1 MKRNLL
7 IISLVFA
14 ALSLANT
21 TYARENAEPS
31 IAQPQQ
37 LTPEQRQYRAQLNK
51 TTTYVNVLKKGDSY
65 KAKLEAL
72 RDAEPIDS
80 NIEALQAIIDEVK
93 PIISAQ
99 NIVDYFNM
107 RALDE
112 AVAMLMKKPGV
123 DVAEINQKYAEL
135 KALVARGFD
144 GIYAKEPSAYD
155 AVEQALQLKRE
166 ILLANPAVD
175 VDSFM
180 SVKSNIDAAS
190 SRDVGAGSLGIQP
203 NNWSNIT
210 SAKKEGNDIEL
221 IQFSGLKSGNL
232 EYKTIYTPTIKD
244 ATITDLK
251 LHWDADRMLFT
262 SLKGDE
268 LLKRFQV
275 FEINLETGDVK
286 EAIDNDEPDL
296 DFFDATYLPDG
307 RIIATSDIGYQGVPC
322 VSGAD
327 QVGNMVL
334 YNPEDKS
341 LRRLTFDQDANWHP
355 TVMANGKVMYVRW
368 EYADLT
374 HYFSRIVMHMNPDG
388 TEQKSLYGSGSLFPN
403 SIFDIQPLPEV
414 TNRFVGI
421 ISGHHGTV
429 RSGRMVTFDPA
440 KSRKEEKGML
450 QEYPFRDRAI
460 EPIIKDQMVDGVWP
474 QLIKPYPIDD
484 NTFLVTAKL
493 SPGSLWGLYLI
504 DSYDNMT
511 LLYESEDAG
520 FIYGIPL
527 KKTTTPPVIPDK
539 VQLDKKEANVFIQDI
554 YEGEGLIGVKR
565 GEVKALRVF
574 AYEYAYLTTP
584 SNHYVHGIQS
594 GWDIKRL
601 IGTVPVEAD
610 GSVSFVIPANTPIS
624 LQPLDSEGRAIQWMR
639 SWLTGM
645 PGETVSCVG
654 CHEDQNTIP
663 VPKSS
668 LASKKAPQQIQI
680 VEGGIHAMN
689 FPLVIQPILDRACIA
704 CHDGSNASMPNFKDT
719 SLSVPNFQNGV
730 FGYSKSYLAFHPYVN
745 RQGSEADMYVM
756 TPYEY
761 HASTSEV
768 VRKLSRGHHGV
779 ELTDSEWKGLYA
791 WIDMNAP
798 YYGRFNANEHG
809 GFDQF
814 LRRTE
819 LANRYGNGTGVDW
832 RKELDD
838 YADYLKSKGE
848 IVPVKPEAVE
858 KETYKAASQKGWP
871 MTDADVKAIVAKE
884 GLEKKVVK
892 LADGVEITFVRIP
905 AGKFIMG
912 SNGDPISAPEFKT
925 TVKDAFWMS
934 ETEITNE
941 QYNVIF
947 PEHDSR
953 IYAQFWKDHVNPGY
967 PANEPKQPVVRIS
980 REQAAE
986 FASAVAEKA
995 NLNVLLPTE
1004 TQWEWAARGGK
1015 DTDFWYGAQDA
1026 YFGKYANLADV
1037 SLEKMAVAGVD
1048 PKPMNKN
1055 HPWFEYYNYIPKV
1068 ESVDDGSML
1077 PVAVGQYEPNQFGL
1091 YDIVGNVWEWTR
1103 SDFME
1108 YPLSSKSKVE
1118 GQTKAVARG
1127 GSYIDRPKDATVSAR
1142 RDYLPWQRVNC
1153 VGFRL
1158 VIED

>member
-1 MKRNLL
+1 MKRNFL
-7 IISLVFA
+7 IV
-14 ALSLANT
+14 SLAFASLTMANS
-21 TYARENAEPS
+21 AFASDNAEPG
-31 IAQPQQ
+31 IAQAVQ
-37 LTPEQRQYRAQLNK
+37 LTPIQRQYNGQINK
-51 TTTYVNVLKKGDSY
+51 TANYVNVLKKSDTYS
-65 KAKLEAL
+65 AKLEAL
-72 RDAEPIDS
+72 RSAEANEQ
-80 NIEALQAIIDEVK
+80 NIAALQAIIEEVK

-107 RALDE
+107 RAMEE
-112 AVAMLMKKPGV
+112 AVASLVTKPGV
-123 DVAEINQKYAEL
+123 NVQEVNEKYAAF
-135 KALVARGFD
+135 KALVAKGFD
-144 GIYAKEPSAYD
+144 GIYDKEESAYCD
-155 AVEQALQLKRE
+155 VQKALKLKRE

-175 VDSFM
+175 VDTFM
-180 SVKSNIDAAS
+180 SVKANLATAQ
-190 SRDVGAGSLGIQP
+190 SRDAGAGSLGIQA

-210 SAKKEGNDIEL
+210 SAKKSGNDIEL
-221 IQFSGLKSGNL
+221 IRFSGLKSGEL
-232 EYKTIYTPTIKD
+232 EYESIYSPTLEGV
-244 ATITDLK
+244 TITDLK

-262 SLKGDE
+262 SMRGDE
-268 LLKRFQV
+268 LLKKFQV
-275 FEINLETGDVK
+275 FEIDLETNSVR

-296 DFFDATYLPDG
+296 DFFDGAYLPDG
-307 RIIATSDIGYQGVPC
+307 RIIAVSNLGYHGVPC

-327 QVGNMVL
+327 QVGNMIL
-334 YNPEDKS
+334 FNPEDKS
-341 LRRLTFDQDANWHP
+341 MRRITFDQEANWHP

-403 SIFDIQPLPEV
+403 SIFDVQPLPEV
-414 TNRFVGI
+414 TNRFVGV

-450 QEYPFRDRAI
+450 QEYPHRDREI
-460 EPIIKDQMVDGVWP
+460 IPIIKDQMVDGVWP
-474 QLIKPYPIDD
+474 QFLKPQPLDD
-484 NTFLVTAKL
+484 NTFLVTAKM
-493 SPGSLWGLYLI
+493 SVGSLWGLYLI

-520 FIYGIPL
+520 FIYSIPV

-554 YEGEGLIGVKR
+554 YEGEGLPGVKR

-574 AYEYAYLTTP
+574 AYEYAYLNTP
-584 SNHYVHGIQS
+584 SNHYVQGVQS

-601 IGTVPVEAD
+601 IGTVPVEED

-668 LASKKAPQQIQI
+668 LASKKAPQQIDI
-680 VEGGIHAMN
+680 AEGGVHSIT
-689 FPLVIQPILDRACIA
+689 FPLDVQPILDRACIA
-704 CHDGSNASMPNFKDT
+704 CHDGSKESMPNFKDT

-730 FGYSKSYLAFHPYVN
+730 FSYMKSYLAFHPYVS
-745 RQGSEADMYVM
+745 RQGAEADMYVM

-761 HASTSEV
+761 HATNSEV
-768 VRKLSRGHHGV
+768 IRLLSRGHHGV
-779 ELTDSEWKGLYA
+779 ELTDSEWKSLYT
-791 WIDMNAP
+791 WIDLNAP
-798 YYGRFNANEHG
+798 YYGRFNAYEHEG
-809 GFDQF
+809 YDQIA
-814 LRRTE
+814 RRIE
-819 LANRYGNGTGVDW
+819 LNNLYGTGSGVDW
-832 RKELDD
+832 RAELDN
-838 YADYLKSKGE
+838 YASYLESKGE
-848 IVPVKPEAVE
+848 IVTVKPEPVQAP
-858 KETYKAASQKGWP
+858 TYKAASQKGWP
-871 MTDADVKAIVAKE
+871 MTDSDLKEAVSKE

-892 LADGVEITFVRIP
+892 IADGVEITFVRIP

-912 SNGDPISAPEFKT
+912 SNDSPISAPEFKAS
-925 TVKDAFWMS
+925 VDKAFWMS

-967 PANEPKQPVVRIS
+967 PANEPQQPVVRIS

-986 FASAVAEKA
+986 FANAIAEKS
-995 NLNVLLPTE
+995 NLKVLLPTE

-1015 DTDFWYGAQDA
+1015 DTDFWYGTKGDD
-1026 YFGKYANLADV
+1026 FGKYANLADV

-1048 PKPMNKN
+1048 PKPMGKS
-1055 HPWFEYYNYIPKV
+1055 HPWFEYYNFIPKI
-1068 ESVDDGSML
+1068 ETVDDGSML

-1091 YDIVGNVWEWTR
+1091 YDIIGNVWEWTR
-1103 SDFME
+1103 SDFMA
-1108 YPLSSKSKVE
+1108 YPLSSKSKVDGE
-1118 GQTKAVARG
+1118 AMAVARG
-1127 GSYIDRPKDATVSAR
+1127 GAYIDRPKDATVSSR
-1142 RDYLPWQRVNC
+1142 RDYLPWQKVSC